1 MTLTIRD
8 ATADDAPD
16 VSLIQIEGWRT
27 TYRGLISDAYLDG
40 LDVTQRTEYWKRPLT
55 ARTPGWHLVVAE
67 IGREAVGFGCAG
79 PAGSE
84 ALDGYDAGITAL
96 YVRPAHRNKKV
107 GEALLGALF
116 ERLRRDGR
124 KNVSLW
130 VLQGNDRAEAFYR
143 RMGADEILRA
153 ERPGAGG
160 SLREI
165 AMGWKESAVVALLE
179 RRAA

>member
-1 MTLTIRD
+1 MTAIIRD
-8 ATADDAPD
+8 ATADDASD

-55 ARTPGWHLVVAE
+55 TSVPGWHLVVAE

-79 PAGSE
+79 PAGS
-84 ALDGYDAGITAL
+84 
-96 YVRPAHRNKKV
+96 
-107 GEALLGALF
+107 EALLGALF